1 MLATLATRY
10 AKTPGIHPTPF
21 SGLSVI
27 RADRPMARLYT
38 VQKPALCFVAQ
49 GMKEITVGDLVLRYA
64 AGEFLY
70 SSVELP
76 MTGEI
81 LQATRAKPYLCLV
94 LTIEPSLVFELVT
107 AADTVER
114 PKPTAGGPA
123 VFTSADPVMT
133 DAFTRLVTCLNN
145 RADAAVLAPTYAR
158 EITYRLLR
166 GRYGASVR
174 ELGVAGSQTQRIAAV
189 IDRLKRDF
197 AQPLRARELARVAGM
212 SVSSFHAYFKKVT
225 TLSPLQYQKQLRLYE
240 ARRLLLDV
248 TTSAAE
254 AGFRVGYQSASQFNR
269 EYARYFGRPPIADV
283 KHGARREAA

>member
-1 MLATLATRY
+1 VLATLATRY

-21 SGLSVI
+21 ACLSVI

-38 VQKPALCFVAQ
+38 VHKPALCFVAQ

-64 AGEFLY
+64 AEEFLY

-81 LQATRAKPYLCLV
+81 LRATPAKPYLCLV
-94 LTIEPSLVFELVT
+94 LTIEPSLVFELAL
-107 AADTVER
+107 AADSVER
-114 PKPTAGGPA
+114 AKPTAGGPA
-123 VFTSADPVMT
+123 VFTGGDPVMT

-145 RADAAVLAPTYAR
+145 RTDAAVLAPTYAR

-166 GRYGASVR
+166 GPYGASVR

-197 AQPLRARELARVAGM
+197 AKPLRATELARVAGM
-212 SVSSFHAYFKKVT
+212 SMSSFHAYFKKVT
-225 TLSPLQYQKQLRLYE
+225 ALSPLQYQKQLRLYE
-240 ARRLLLDV
+240 ARRLLLDA
-248 TTSAAE
+248 TTNAAE
-254 AGFRVGYQSASQFNR
+254 AGFRVGYRSASQFSR
-269 EYARYFGRPPIADV
+269 EYAAYFGRPPIADV
-283 KHGARREAA
+283 KLGTRPS